1 MKRLFYLCL
10 LLLVHVCV
18 YAGQAKYVFFFIG
31 DGMGVNQ
38 VNTTEMYLAAR
49 QGRVGTEKLVFGSFP
64 AAGIATSFS
73 ASNPITD
80 SAAGGTAL
88 ATGSKTY
95 NGAVGVD
102 VDKQPLQSIASRAKA
117 SGKKVAV
124 LTTVGIN
131 HATPAAFYG
140 HQPDRN
146 MYDEIA
152 AELPASGF
160 DFFAGSGILRSAGKD
175 NAASLEPMIEKGG
188 YTIAH
193 GMDEYEEKADGA
205 DKMLL
210 VQKAGADCSALP
222 YAVDRRQGDMTLAEM
237 TECAVRFLTKEHNKG
252 FFLMAEG
259 GKIDWAC
266 HNNDLA
272 TVVNEVI
279 DFDNAVKV
287 AYEFYRKHPKE
298 TLIVISADHETGGL
312 GMGYKGYVLNLKALE
327 NQKVSQEELSRRI
340 TTLRKNKEVTWE
352 QVKELLSET
361 MGFWSRLPLTWEQER
376 MLRDEYEK
384 SFVQHKVVFAES
396 LYARSE
402 PLAAVAKK
410 VMSQIALT
418 GWTTG
423 DHTAEYVPVYAIGV
437 GSDEFMGKMDNTDI
451 PKRIAEIGKYK

>member
-18 YAGQAKYVFFFIG
+18 YAQQAKYVFFFIG

-38 VNTTEMYLAAR
+38 VNTTEMYLAAL
-49 QGRVGTEKLVFGSFP
+49 QGRIGTEPLTFGSFP
-64 AAGIATSFS
+64 VAGIATSYS

-88 ATGSKTY
+88 ATGTKTY
-95 NGAVGVD
+95 NGAIGVD
-102 VDKQPLQSIASRAKA
+102 VDKQPLRSIATRAKA
-117 SGKKVAV
+117 SGKRVAI

-152 AELPASGF
+152 LELPESKF
-160 DFFAGSGILRSAGKD
+160 DFFAGSGILRSTDAP
-175 NAASLEPMIEKGG
+175 SLEPAIEKGG
-188 YTIAH
+188 YAIAH

-205 DKMLL
+205 EKILL
-210 VQKAGADCSALP
+210 LQAEGADVNGLP
-222 YAVDRRQGDMTLAEM
+222 YAVDHEEGDMTLAQM
-237 TECAVRFLTKEHNKG
+237 TEAAVAFLMKEKNKG

-266 HNNDLA
+266 HNNDLG
-272 TVVNEVI
+272 TVVKEVI

-287 AYEFYRKHPKE
+287 AYEFYKKHPKE

-312 GMGYKGYVLNLKALE
+312 GMGYHHYVMDLKALE

-340 TTLRKNKEVTWE
+340 TTLRKQTNVSWE
-352 QVKELLSET
+352 QMKELLSET
-361 MGFWSRLPLTWEQER
+361 MGFWTRLPLTWEQER

-384 SFVQHKVVFAES
+384 SFVQHKVEFAES

-402 PLAAVAKK
+402 PLAAVARK
-410 VMSQIALT
+410 VMSQIARV

-423 DHTAEYVPVYAIGV
+423 DHSAEYVPVYAV
-437 GSDEFMGKMDNTDI
+437 GAGSEKFMGKIDNTDI
-451 PKRIAEIGKYK
+451 PKRIAKVGGYK